1 MPNDTIIPF
10 QPSTIETVDYA
21 IINWLKERN
30 IHATT
35 NKGFKP
41 VGVQWVT
48 PERAFSVKKSK
59 DSRDSSGALML
70 PIITV
75 ERTGMTKDLG
85 KKGGWYGS
93 IPPHPDHKGG
103 AITITRRIG
112 QNRTAAFAA
121 AEAKYKKGQF
131 NYPRPNKK
139 VVYETITIPT
149 PVYIDVTYKVS
160 IRGEYQQQM
169 NEIVQPFIATSG
181 GINHFVV
188 KHEEHKFEAFMQS
201 DFAQESNVA
210 EIGEE
215 ERYYQTTFDIKVLGY
230 LIGGG
235 KNQESPNFVIRENA
249 IEVKIGRERVI
260 LGDEITHNAVDKNE
274 VGDDGNYRG

>member
-1 MPNDTIIPF
+1 MPNDKIIPF

-21 IINWLKERN
+21 VINWLKARK

-35 NKGFKP
+35 NKGFRP
-41 VGVQWVT
+41 VDVQWVT
-48 PERAFSVKKSK
+48 PERAYSVKKNK
-59 DSRDSSGALML
+59 DSRDRSGALVL

-85 KKGGWYGS
+85 KKSVWYGN
-93 IPPHPDHKGG
+93 IPPHPDYKGG
-103 AITITRRIG
+103 SLEIFKRIG

-131 NYPRPNKK
+131 NYPKKNKK
-139 VVYETITIPT
+139 VVYETITVPM
-149 PVYIDVTYKVS
+149 PVYVDVVYKVS

-169 NEIVQPFIATSG
+169 NEIIQPFITTSG
-181 GINHFVV
+181 GINHFMVN
-188 KHEEHKFEAFMQS
+188 HEKHKFEAFMQS

-215 ERYYQTTFDIKVLGY
+215 ERYYQTTFDINVLGY

-235 KNQESPNFVIRENA
+235 KNQESPNFVVRENA
-249 IEVKIGRERVI
+249 VEVKLGRERVI
-260 LGDEITHNAVDKNE
+260 LADEIAHGSVNKNE
-274 VGDDGNYRG
+274 VGVDGKYRD